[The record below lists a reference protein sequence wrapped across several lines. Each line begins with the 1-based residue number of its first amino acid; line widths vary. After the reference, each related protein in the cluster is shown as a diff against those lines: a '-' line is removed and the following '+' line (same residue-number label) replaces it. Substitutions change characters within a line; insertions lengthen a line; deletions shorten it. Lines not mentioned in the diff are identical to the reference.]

1 MTIIQLV
8 VHFQL
13 PACRSLKEKRQR
25 LGGLRQRF
33 GRLANIAVA
42 ESGLQ
47 NAVDRGEWTF
57 VVASSDPTVA
67 QSQCAQLENAL
78 HEAVDGFICNIERIT
93 LQ

>member
-1 MTIIQLV
+1 MAIIQLI

-33 GRLANIAVA
+33 GKLEHVAVT

-47 NAVDRGEWTF
+47 NAVDCGEWTF
-57 VVASSDPTVA
+57 VVVGSDRTLA
-67 QSQCAQLENAL
+67 QAQCARLENAL
-78 HEAVDGFICNIERIT
+78 HESVDGFICKIERII